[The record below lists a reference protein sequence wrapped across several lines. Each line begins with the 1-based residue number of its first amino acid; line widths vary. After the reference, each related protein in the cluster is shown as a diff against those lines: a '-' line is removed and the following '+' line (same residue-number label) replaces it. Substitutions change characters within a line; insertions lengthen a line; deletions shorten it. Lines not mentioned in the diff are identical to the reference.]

1 MAVRTRSNRN
11 ARAWAALLAGLAAAA
26 ALPASIAISQEL
38 RTWKLLVAFAA
49 IPVASVLGFA
59 AIAFARG
66 ARRRIDLTLGRARG
80 AGAARLGR
88 ALGFVGIYLACT
100 GVLTLAV
107 YYALAHFVQ
116 R

>member
-1 MAVRTRSNRN
+1 LGVPTRSNRN
-11 ARAWAALLAGLAAAA
+11 ARAWAALLAGLAATA

-38 RTWKLLVAFAA
+38 RTWKLLAAFAA
-49 IPVASVLGFA
+49 IPVAAVLGFA

-80 AGAARLGR
+80 GGIARLGR
-88 ALGFVGIYLACT
+88 ALGLLGIYLAGT
-100 GVLTLAV
+100 GLLTVAV
-107 YYALAHFVQ
+107 YFVLSRFVQ

>member
-1 MAVRTRSNRN
+1 LAVPTRSNRN

-38 RTWKLLVAFAA
+38 RTWKLLAAFAA
-49 IPVASVLGFA
+49 IPVAAVLGFA

-66 ARRRIDLTLGRARG
+66 ARRRIELTLGRAHGRG
-80 AGAARLGR
+80 VARLGR
-88 ALGFVGIYLACT
+88 ALGLLGIYLACT
-100 GVLTLAV
+100 GVLTVAV
-107 YYALAHFVQ
+107 YYALSHFVQ

>member
-1 MAVRTRSNRN
+1 MAVPTRSSRN
-11 ARAWAALLAGLAAAA
+11 ARAWAALVAGLAAAA

-49 IPVASVLGFA
+49 IPVAALLGFA

-66 ARRRIDLTLGRARG
+66 ARQRVELTLGRARG

-88 ALGFVGIYLACT
+88 ALGWLGIYLACT

-107 YYALAHFVQ
+107 YYALSHFVQ

>member
-1 MAVRTRSNRN
+1 LAVLTRSNRN
-11 ARAWAALLAGLAAAA
+11 ARAWAALVAGLAAAA

-38 RTWKLLVAFAA
+38 RVWKLLVAFAA
-49 IPVASVLGFA
+49 IPVAAMLGFA

-66 ARRRIDLTLGRARG
+66 ARRRIELTLGRARG

-88 ALGFVGIYLACT
+88 ALGLLGIYLACT
-100 GVLTLAV
+100 GLLTLGV
-107 YYALAHFVQ
+107 YYALSHFVQ

>member
-1 MAVRTRSNRN
+1 MAVPTRSNRN
-11 ARAWAALLAGLAAAA
+11 ARAWVALVVGLAAAA

-49 IPVASVLGFA
+49 IPVAAVLGFA

-66 ARRRIDLTLGRARG
+66 ARRRVELTLGRARG

>member
-1 MAVRTRSNRN
+1 LAVPTRSNRN
-11 ARAWAALLAGLAAAA
+11 ARAWAALVAGLVAAA

-38 RTWKLLVAFAA
+38 RAWKLLVAFAA
-49 IPVASVLGFA
+49 IPVAAVLGFA

-66 ARRRIDLTLGRARG
+66 ARGRIELTLGRARG

-88 ALGFVGIYLACT
+88 ALGLLGIYLACT
-100 GVLTLAV
+100 GLLTLAV

>member
-26 ALPASIAISQEL
+26 ALPASIAISQGL
-38 RTWKLLVAFAA
+38 RTWKLLVA
-49 IPVASVLGFA
+49 FA

-80 AGAARLGR
+80 AGAARVGR

-107 YYALAHFVQ
+107 YYTLSHFVQ

>member
-1 MAVRTRSNRN
+1 MAVPTRSNRN

-38 RTWKLLVAFAA
+38 RTWKLLAAFFA
-49 IPVASVLGFA
+49 IPVAAVLGFA

-80 AGAARLGR
+80 GHVARLGR
-88 ALGFVGIYLACT
+88 AFGLLGIYLACT
-100 GVLTLAV
+100 GLLTLAV
-107 YYALAHFVQ
+107 YYALSHYVQ